1 MSEAKVQLLGV
12 LREATS
18 QDYTRMRQAEELLK
32 EWENSPSFFATLQD
46 IFYDRSVD
54 HDIRTLSGIY
64 LKNGIDRFW
73 RRTAKNPI
81 LPEEKKAIRERLL
94 QFIDEPS
101 KKLTAQNAVIVSR
114 IARLDYPRDWPDLLT
129 NLVQSMEAA
138 STHNADSAHLIHA
151 RVLETLS
158 EVLQELSTRLLS
170 AGRRQFAEISPTIFQ
185 AVAQIYVVYVD
196 RTISKLQQI
205 NSNVNQEALLEELN
219 IVGTCVKCMRI
230 LMVSGIRDVHKYDE
244 TRTFLDVSR
253 KHLEQYMDCR
263 YGLVQI
269 NYTGNIKQVV
279 ENTIEEYGSLYVS
292 LQKKHP
298 VSAVLCPAW
307 LDIIRYYWQNIMV
320 EGTHIVE
327 QCKSGTQDQ
336 NTLVFEPFLLQGM
349 LLVKDTIKNVSYNA
363 GQLGA
368 DLLSVTNEEKEL
380 AIEAG
385 RLINEQFLTPDFV
398 NVCAETLV
406 SQYMLMSPSDFTRW
420 EEDPEGWLNN
430 LDTENW
436 EFELRP
442 CAELAFMNLLSQ
454 YRDQLVPIIVNL
466 VERVATVT
474 DKQSLLFKDAVYG
487 AVGLGVNSLF
497 GRLDFEPFVMN
508 RLVAELGNKDPNFK
522 ILRRRI
528 GWMLGRWVTES
539 ISADCRKVIYEIFLQ
554 LMSEDEDLVVRL
566 TAANGLKQAVDDWD
580 FDISTVVPYLGS
592 AMSLLLNLLKE
603 VEESDTTM
611 KVISYINAIMDRTG
625 ADMIPFAAQ
634 IVQLL
639 ISLWGPNT
647 EPLLQSSLVVTF
659 TKITSILNE
668 QSAQLQNIL
677 VPIIKYCTDR
687 NNEAHIYLLEDSL
700 DLWWT
705 ILQSTPVSSPDLI
718 SLLPAALDLLD
729 YDTENL
735 RKILLIID
743 SYIMLDP
750 QATLQPANTLVL
762 FTKLAAKI
770 GHSREQAIT
779 YIVHTLDL
787 ALQSVPLQ
795 VFGETLVQ
803 SGLMANVLRVL
814 VENEIFGFAIMN
826 CMNLFARISIYD
838 ANFVIQII
846 QLTAQQEQIQGDFL
860 SNILDK
866 WLEKFENAS
875 QARARK
881 LACIGFTNLLLT
893 GNPTVLSKLPSIMDI
908 WTSVG
913 PDVKGSDGSDVL
925 YSEIDLEGD
934 IYEIEQSAE
943 KSRKH
948 DLSHRD
954 PVYTIDLI
962 QLVRQTVNEPSMSSL
977 VNQVDASILEKVKE
991 LLN

>member
-18 QDYTRMRQAEELLK
+18 QDYTRMRQAEQLLK

-385 RLINEQFLTPDFV
+385 RLINEQFLTPEFV

-539 ISADCRKVIYEIFLQ
+539 ISADCRKAIYEIFLQ

-625 ADMIPFAAQ
+625 SDMIPFAAQ

-705 ILQSTPVSSPDLI
+705 ILQSTPASSPDLI

-893 GNPTVLSKLPSIMDI
+893 GNPTVVSKLPSIMDI

-913 PDVKGSDGSDVL
+913 PDVKGSDGS
-925 YSEIDLEGD
+925 E
-934 IYEIEQSAE
+934 
-943 KSRKH
+943 
-948 DLSHRD
+948 
-954 PVYTIDLI
+954 
-962 QLVRQTVNEPSMSSL
+962 
-977 VNQVDASILEKVKE
+977 
-991 LLN
+991 

>member
-1 MSEAKVQLLGV
+1 
-12 LREATS
+12 
-18 QDYTRMRQAEELLK
+18 
-32 EWENSPSFFATLQD
+32 
-46 IFYDRSVD
+46 
-54 HDIRTLSGIY
+54 
-64 LKNGIDRFW
+64 
-73 RRTAKNPI
+73 
-81 LPEEKKAIRERLL
+81 
-94 QFIDEPS
+94 
-101 KKLTAQNAVIVSR
+101 
-114 IARLDYPRDWPDLLT
+114 
-129 NLVQSMEAA
+129 MEAA
-138 STHNADSAHLIHA
+138 STHNPDNAHLIHS

-170 AGRRQFAEISPTIFQ
+170 SGRRQFAEIAPTIFQ

-196 RTISKLQQI
+196 RTINKLQQI
-205 NSNVNQEALLEELN
+205 NNSVDQEALLEELN

-253 KHLEQYMDCR
+253 KHLERYMDCR

-269 NYTGNIKQVV
+269 NYTGHIKQVV
-279 ENTIEEYGSLYVS
+279 ETTIEEYGSLYVS

-307 LDIIRYYWQNIMV
+307 LEIIRYYWQNIMV

-385 RLINEQFLTPDFV
+385 RLINEQFLTPEFV

-406 SQYMLMSPSDFTRW
+406 SQYMLMSPSDFARW

-454 YRDQLVPIIVNL
+454 YRDQLVPIIVSL

-508 RLVAELGNKDPNFK
+508 RLVAELNNKDPNFK

-592 AMSLLLNLLKE
+592 AMSLLLTLLKE

-677 VPIIKYCTDR
+677 VPIITYCTDR

-705 ILQSTPVSSPDLI
+705 ILQSTPTTSPDLM

-750 QATLQPANTLVL
+750 QATLQPTNMLVL

-795 VFGETLVQ
+795 LFGEPLVQ

-826 CMNLFARISIYD
+826 CMNLFARIAIYD
-838 ANFVIQII
+838 AHFVIQVI

-881 LACIGFTNLLLT
+881 LACIGFTHLVLT
-893 GNPTVLSKLPSIMDI
+893 GNPTVTSKLPSIMDV

-934 IYEIEQSAE
+934 IYEIENSAE

-948 DLSHRD
+948 ELSHRD

-962 QLVRQTVNEPSMSSL
+962 QLIRQTVDEPNISSL
-977 VNQVDASILEKVKE
+977 VSQVDASILDKVKE